1 MPYPFHFLKMG
12 YYIKHIN
19 LILPKNMKKLG
30 KNEKTAVFVSLAVIL
45 FFFAAASVVG
55 FVSKGKI
62 TDNKSGNSASLGELI
77 MEEEE
82 APKTININGMTIT
95 DIVVGTGEE
104 AVAGNVITVHY
115 TGTLTDGT
123 KFDSS
128 VDRGQPFRF
137 VLGAGQVIQGWEQ
150 GFAGMKVGGKR
161 KLVIPS
167 DMAYGDRGQGP
178 IPPNSTLL
186 FDVELIAVSNQ

>member
-1 MPYPFHFLKMG
+1 
-12 YYIKHIN
+12 
-19 LILPKNMKKLG
+19 MKKLG

-62 TDNKSGNSASLGELI
+62 AGEDNVDRHSASLSELTV
-77 MEEEE
+77 ETKE
-82 APKTININGMTIT
+82 APKTININSMQVT
-95 DIVVGTGEE
+95 DTVVGTGEE
-104 AVAGNVITVHY
+104 AVAGKVITVHY

-137 VLGAGQVIQGWEQ
+137 ILGAGQVIQGWEQ

-161 KLVIPS
+161 SLVIPAN
-167 DMAYGDRGQGP
+167 MAYGDRAIGA
-178 IPPNSTLL
+178 IPAGSTLL
-186 FDVELIAVSNQ
+186 FDVELLAVDSQ

>member
-1 MPYPFHFLKMG
+1 
-12 YYIKHIN
+12 
-19 LILPKNMKKLG
+19 MKKLG

-62 TDNKSGNSASLGELI
+62 AENNTSKNSASLGELTT
-77 MEEEE
+77 ETKK
-82 APKTININGMTIT
+82 APRIIDINGMKIVDT
-95 DIVVGTGEE
+95 VVGTGEE
-104 AVAGNVITVHY
+104 AVAGKRITVHY

-128 VDRGQPFRF
+128 IDRGQPFQF
-137 VLGAGQVIQGWEQ
+137 VLGAGRVIQGWEQ

-161 KLVIPS
+161 SLMIPAN
-167 DMAYGDRGQGP
+167 MAYGERAMGA
-178 IPPNSTLL
+178 IPANSTLL
-186 FDVELIAVSNQ
+186 FDVELLAVDSQ

>member
-1 MPYPFHFLKMG
+1 
-12 YYIKHIN
+12 
-19 LILPKNMKKLG
+19 MKKLG

-55 FVSKGKI
+55 FVSKGRI
-62 TDNKSGNSASLGELI
+62 ADDDAVNNNSASLSELTV
-77 MEEEE
+77 EKQK
-82 APKTININGMTIT
+82 APTTININGMKVT
-95 DIVVGTGEE
+95 DTVEGTGEE
-104 AVAGNVITVHY
+104 AVAGKVVTVHY
-115 TGTLTDGT
+115 TGTLEDGT

-161 KLVIPS
+161 SLVIPA
-167 DMAYGDRGQGP
+167 DMAYGDRAVGA
-178 IPPNSTLL
+178 IPAGSTLL
-186 FDVELIAVSNQ
+186 FDVELLAVDSR

>member
-1 MPYPFHFLKMG
+1 
-12 YYIKHIN
+12 
-19 LILPKNMKKLG
+19 MKKLG

-62 TDNKSGNSASLGELI
+62 AGEGSADRHSASLSELTV
-77 MEEEE
+77 ETKK
-82 APKTININGMTIT
+82 APESININGMKVT
-95 DIVVGTGEE
+95 DTVVGTGEE
-104 AVAGNVITVHY
+104 AVAGKVVTVHY

-137 VLGAGQVIQGWEQ
+137 ILGAGQVIQGWEQ

-161 KLVIPS
+161 SLVIPAN
-167 DMAYGDRGQGP
+167 MAYGDRAIGS
-178 IPPNSTLL
+178 IPAGSTLL
-186 FDVELIAVSNQ
+186 FDVELLAVDSQ

>member
-1 MPYPFHFLKMG
+1 
-12 YYIKHIN
+12 
-19 LILPKNMKKLG
+19 MKKLG

-62 TDNKSGNSASLGELI
+62 VDKDSASRNSASVSELTV
-77 MEEEE
+77 ETKK
-82 APKTININGMTIT
+82 APKIIDINGMK
-95 DIVVGTGEE
+95 IVDTLVGTGEE
-104 AVAGNVITVHY
+104 AVAGKIVTVHY

-128 VDRGQPFRF
+128 IDRGQPFQF
-137 VLGAGQVIQGWEQ
+137 ILGAGQVIQGWEQ

-161 KLVIPS
+161 SLVIPAN
-167 DMAYGDRGQGP
+167 MAYGDRAIGS
-178 IPPNSTLL
+178 IPAGSALL
-186 FDVELIAVSNQ
+186 FDVELLAVDSQ

>member
-1 MPYPFHFLKMG
+1 
-12 YYIKHIN
+12 
-19 LILPKNMKKLG
+19 MKKLG

-55 FVSKGKI
+55 FVSKGRI
-62 TDNKSGNSASLGELI
+62 ADVDNENNSASLGELTV
-77 MEEEE
+77 ETQK
-82 APKTININGMTIT
+82 APEIIDINGMKIVDTI
-95 DIVVGTGEE
+95 VGTGEE
-104 AVAGNVITVHY
+104 AVAGKVVTVHY

-128 VDRGQPFRF
+128 VDRGQPFQF

-161 KLVIPS
+161 SLMIPAN
-167 DMAYGDRGQGP
+167 MAYGDRAIGA
-178 IPPNSTLL
+178 IPANSTLL
-186 FDVELIAVSNQ
+186 FDVELLAVDSQ